1 MKPLP
6 PSLKRKKKKKTRK
19 RTLDWKF
26 SSRQTSSDPNFL
38 FSFLRVLYVF
48 TQIRIIK
55 TKIV

>member
-1 MKPLP
+1 MNPLP
-6 PSLKRKKKKKTRK
+6 PSLKEKRKKRK